1 MSTERIEDRGTLSI
15 DVVSVGTGEVE
26 LEIHPLRMP
35 TAEELGE
42 STNDELIEKILDEQ
56 DAYEALRRRVDAMK
70 MTLQRRMEWDEATL
84 YPCEAGVA
92 TLEAKTTYDY
102 SKLIGLFELVS
113 EQELTELEAYT
124 PEAGKFVSVPA
135 TWNMTKTNMLK
146 KRGREYADIIEGAKV
161 VSGTSLKVK
170 RPAEGKAS

>member
-70 MTLQRRMEWDEATL
+70 MTLQRRDGVGRSNPL
-84 YPCEAGVA
+84 PLRGGRRDAGSPRPP
-92 TLEAKTTYDY
+92 TT
-102 SKLIGLFELVS
+102 
-113 EQELTELEAYT
+113 T
-124 PEAGKFVSVPA
+124 PS
-135 TWNMTKTNMLK
+135 
-146 KRGREYADIIEGAKV
+146 
-161 VSGTSLKVK
+161 
-170 RPAEGKAS
+170 